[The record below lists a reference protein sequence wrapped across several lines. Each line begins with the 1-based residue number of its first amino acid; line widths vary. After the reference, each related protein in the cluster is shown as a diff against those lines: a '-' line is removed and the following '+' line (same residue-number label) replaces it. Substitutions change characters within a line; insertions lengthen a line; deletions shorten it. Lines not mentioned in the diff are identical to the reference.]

1 MWTVTLAELRRAGAC
16 VAGYNKVVS
25 ALKGIP
31 FDASR
36 KTYIHFAHKEPISI
50 LSILE
55 SNDFED
61 ALWACRC
68 LKNKDRD
75 LRLLAV
81 WCARQIE
88 HLNQDVRVKNCTAT
102 VERFANGMATQEELD
117 AARAAAWTAA
127 RAAAG
132 AAAWDAVGAAAWAAA
147 WAAAGAA
154 AWAAVEAVE
163 AAAGAAAGV
172 TARAAQKETF
182 IKMLNGQ
189 APWQTQENT

>member
-36 KTYIHFAHKEPISI
+36 ETYIHFAHKEPISI
-50 LSILE
+50 LSIVE
-55 SNDFED
+55 SNGFED

-81 WCARQIE
+81 WCARQVE

-102 VERFANGMATQEELD
+102 VERFTNGMATQEELD
-117 AARAAAWTAA
+117 AARAAAWAAA
-127 RAAAG
+127 RAAA
-132 AAAWDAVGAAAWAAA
+132 WAAGDA
-147 WAAAGAA
+147 
-154 AWAAVEAVE
+154 
-163 AAAGAAAGV
+163 
-172 TARAAQKETF
+172 ARAAQKETF